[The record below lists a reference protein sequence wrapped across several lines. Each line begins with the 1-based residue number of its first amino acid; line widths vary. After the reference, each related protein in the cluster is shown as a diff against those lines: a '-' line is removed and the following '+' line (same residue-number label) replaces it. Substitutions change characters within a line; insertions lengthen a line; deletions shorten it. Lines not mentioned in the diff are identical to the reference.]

1 MNILI
6 TGATG
11 FIGSNL
17 TEKLA
22 SQGHSLHILSRDIGK
37 ARMFRQEN
45 ITFFTGDITDR
56 KSVNK
61 AMEGCERVYHLAAYA
76 RVWSKKRSVYHNIN
90 IEGTKIVLDV
100 ASRIGVDKVLVVSTA
115 GVLGPSENG
124 PVNEYA
130 IRNTRFFTEYERTKS
145 IADQITQEY
154 VRKGLFAVTVYPTRV
169 FGPGPLSESN
179 SATKLIH
186 QYSKGKWRI
195 VPGSGKRIGNYVFID
210 NLVEGMIRTME
221 QGESGEKYLLGGSD
235 ISYNDF
241 FNTISEIIGKRYF
254 MIRLPVIF
262 ALMTATVLLAFATV
276 TGISPLLT
284 PGWVKK
290 YLHDWPVSN
299 DKAIAE
305 INYIPGT
312 FRNGIEQT
320 LDWLRTINLAP

>member
-1 MNILI
+1 VNILI

-22 SQGHSLHILSRDIGK
+22 SQGHSLHVLSRDIGK
-37 ARMFRQEN
+37 VSMFRQEN

-56 KSVNK
+56 NSVNK

-76 RVWSKKRSVYHNIN
+76 RVWSKKRNVYHNLN
-90 IEGTKIVLDV
+90 IEGTRIVLDV

-169 FGPGPLSESN
+169 FGPGPLGESN

-186 QYSKGKWRI
+186 QYSTGKWRI
-195 VPGSGKRIGNYVFID
+195 IPGSGKRIGNYVFID
-210 NLVEGMIRTME
+210 NLVEGMVRAME
-221 QGESGEKYLLGGSD
+221 QGESGGKYLLGGSD

-241 FNTISEIIGKRYF
+241 FNTISEITGKRYF

-262 ALMTATVLLAFATV
+262 ALMTATVLLAIATV

-305 INYIPGT
+305 INYIPGI
-312 FRNGIEQT
+312 FRDGVEKT
-320 LDWLRTINLAP
+320 LDWLRTQNLVL